1 MKTEDGGLGMG
12 NERPLFSNRSLA
24 ALIGPLLVEQA
35 LAVMIGMVDTMMV
48 SSLGEA
54 AVSSVSLVDNVNLL
68 MIQIFSAL
76 AAGGAVVV
84 SQYVGSRDEEN
95 ACESANQLYRASFI
109 TALAIALPSLLF
121 NRSILTG
128 VFGRLEEDV
137 LGGAVTYYAL
147 TAFSYPFLALYFS
160 GASVF
165 RSMGNSRVS
174 MRASLV
180 MNLVNVTGNAL
191 LIYGFGLGVT
201 GAGITTLFARA
212 LGAVYL
218 TARLRSRKNAI
229 HIEKIW
235 KPAFRRD
242 LIGRILGIGVPNGL
256 ENGMFQIGKL
266 VVMNLI
272 ASLGTTAI
280 AANAVVSSMASV
292 ATLPGN
298 GVGLGMV
305 TVVGQCM
312 GAGRPDEAAS
322 NVRKL
327 MLACHALMLVTCGAL
342 FAFSGQIV
350 GLYSLSG
357 EAGALAGR
365 IFRFYS
371 VWCFLIWPE
380 SFTLPS
386 ALRGAGDA
394 RFTMA
399 VSMLSMWVC
408 RIALCYLLTLRFG
421 MGLAGVW
428 VAMII
433 DWAMRMIA
441 FIIRFAR
448 GKWRSI
454 KVI

>member
-1 MKTEDGGLGMG
+1 MG
-12 NERPLFSNRSLA
+12 NEKALFSNRSLA
-24 ALIGPLLVEQA
+24 ALIGPLIVEQA
-35 LAVMIGMVDTMMV
+35 LAVLIGMADTMMV

-68 MIQIFSAL
+68 MIQVFSAL
-76 AAGGAVVV
+76 AAGGAVIV
-84 SQYVGSRDEEN
+84 SQYVGSRDGAN
-95 ACESANQLYRASFI
+95 ACESASQLYRASFLVS
-109 TALAIALPSLLF
+109 LAIALPSLLF
-121 NRSILTG
+121 SRAILTG

-137 LGGAVTYYAL
+137 LSGAMTYYAL
-147 TAFSYPFLALYFS
+147 TAVSYPFLALYFS

-174 MRASLV
+174 MYASLV
-180 MNLVNVTGNAL
+180 MNLVNVAGNAL
-191 LIYGFGLGVT
+191 LIYVVKLGV
-201 GAGITTLFARA
+201 
-212 LGAVYL
+212 LGAALSTLLARVLGALYL
-218 TARLRSRKNAI
+218 TARLYNRKNAI
-229 HIEKIW
+229 YIEKIW
-235 KPAFRRD
+235 MPSFRGG
-242 LIGRILGIGVPNGL
+242 LIGRILKIGVPNGL

-272 ASLGTTAI
+272 ASLGTAAI

-292 ATLPGN
+292 CTLPGN

-322 NVRKL
+322 NVKKL
-327 MLACHALMLVTCGAL
+327 MAASHALMLVTCGAL
-342 FAFSGQIV
+342 FFFARQVIGFY
-350 GLYSLSG
+350 GLSP
-357 EAGALAGR
+357 EAAQTAYG
-365 IFRFYS
+365 IIRFYT
-371 VWCFLIWPE
+371 VWCVLIWPE

-394 RFTMA
+394 RFTMLTA
-399 VSMLSMWVC
+399 MLSMWLC
-408 RIALCYLLTLRFG
+408 RIGLCWLFTLRFG
-421 MGLAGVW
+421 MGLKGVW

-433 DWAMRMIA
+433 DWAVRMAA